1 MDTPYVSL
9 NQWLRQQFQT
19 KVIKLSLNAN
29 LGCPNRQNG
38 KRGCIFCSAGGSGD
52 FAGPKE
58 ASITAQLQ
66 QQKALLAKK
75 WPSARYIAY
84 FQAYT
89 NTFAPVDVLRRL
101 YEEALSFEGVVG
113 LAIATR
119 PDCLGED
126 VLTLLKEL
134 SKRTFLWVEQG
145 FQTSKESTARSI
157 MRGYDNAVYDQAV
170 SALAAC
176 QIPVVT
182 HLIFGLPGETTEDM
196 LSSVR
201 YVCRRPLW
209 GIKLQLLH
217 VLRQTPLAQQYETA
231 PFPLLDQ
238 ETYLDL
244 LCRALPLIPPHVVI
258 HRLTGDGPK
267 KDLIGPLWSANKK
280 AALNAMQKAF
290 VDKKVRQGSDIFAK
304 ECKNY
309 FPTAFLSCRKT
320 GFDI

>member
-1 MDTPYVSL
+1 MDTPYLSL

-38 KRGCIFCSAGGSGD
+38 KSGCIFCSAGGSGD

-58 ASITAQLQ
+58 ASITDQLQ
-66 QQKALLAKK
+66 QQKTLLSKK
-75 WPSARYIAY
+75 WPAARYIAY

-101 YEEALSFEGVVG
+101 YEEALSTEGVVG

-119 PDCLGED
+119 PDCLSED
-126 VLTLLKEL
+126 ILTLLKEF
-134 SKRTFLWVEQG
+134 SMRTFLWVELG
-145 FQTSKESTARSI
+145 FQTAQEQTARFI
-157 MRGYDNAVYDQAV
+157 GRGYDNAVYDQAV
-170 SALAAC
+170 FHLAAR

-182 HLIFGLPGETTEDM
+182 HLIFGLPGETAEDM

-217 VLRQTPLAQQYETA
+217 VLRQTPLGQQYETA

-238 ETYLDL
+238 KTYLEL

-267 KDLIGPLWSANKK
+267 KDLIGPLWSSNKK
-280 AALNAMQKAF
+280 AVHNAIQKAF
-290 VDKKVRQGSDIFAK
+290 VDKNICQGSDTFAK
-304 ECKNY
+304 ECENY
-309 FPTAFLSCRKT
+309 YPALFLSCRNE